1 MAAEYDF
8 QRKPNPKG
16 DGELQPMYPRIVNKG
31 TITGKRL
38 VSDISQATS
47 FTPGDVEGVLAAL
60 ESRIS
65 YYLSEGHHVQLGNM
79 GHFSAGLTARPVMDK
94 KEIHAQT
101 IFFGKVHFR
110 VSPGFRKQCAGFVER
125 VRAGYGFR
133 HSEDISGA
141 ERYRRLC
148 AFLDANPFITRKD
161 YSGITGLLKNKALND
176 LNLLVDLK
184 SATKLFSVLLAS
196 KRPLITELAD
206 KLRLKYPLLPTI
218 SPCPTMRLEA
228 IRSIIPISCR
238 RYPKSV

>member
-79 GHFSAGLTARPVMDK
+79 GHFSAGLTAP
-94 KEIHAQT
+94 ASGT
-101 IFFGKVHFR
+101 
-110 VSPGFRKQCAGFVER
+110 
-125 VRAGYGFR
+125 VR
-133 HSEDISGA
+133 ISAVRNVTADYARFWMQILSLRARITA
-141 ERYRRLC
+141 E
-148 AFLDANPFITRKD
+148 
-161 YSGITGLLKNKALND
+161 
-176 LNLLVDLK
+176 
-184 SATKLFSVLLAS
+184 
-196 KRPLITELAD
+196 
-206 KLRLKYPLLPTI
+206 LRDF
-218 SPCPTMRLEA
+218 
-228 IRSIIPISCR
+228 
-238 RYPKSV
+238 